1 MPDNDAT
8 RAKRYRDRKAG
19 LLPDLPDCPKCGKQV
34 RNADKGGLCSR
45 CWRLTPEGR
54 EWNAAKT
61 ARSRSRAE
69 GKKKA

>member
-1 MPDNDAT
+1 MPDTDAI

-19 LLPDLPDCPKCGKQV
+19 LVPMLPPCPGCGKQV

-45 CWRLTPEGR
+45 CWLLTPQGR

-61 ARSRSRAE
+61 ARSRA